1 MYLLII
7 LTIVLCEIFIRFS
20 LIKALSN
27 DKAESCPYQNTIN
40 LTNHQHFENGSYL
53 YEDILIPI
61 EKQKLYNYYMK
72 YSKIKKSVRPHR
84 RGCVCEKKP
93 CINMC
98 CERNEYLWINKNII
112 KCLKLNPLNDKM
124 SLVVKINDQNDNF
137 KTELQVYKEFT
148 TQVGLPCQQP
158 KALNITM
165 YKDIWYQDRR
175 LHIQMDNLTYTTK
188 DYCYSPLL
196 NVSSKQYILT
206 PYICSNRY
214 EGSVLILVNSYA
226 MIASALFL
234 ILTIVV
240 YLVLKELRETLSGKL
255 MISYLISLTMGY
267 VIIGFINISGIRFD
281 LILCSL
287 LGFTCY
293 FFVMGAF
300 LWLNVLCYNIWKNIN
315 ETNNIELNSEED
327 SRQYIYYS
335 LYVWLI
341 AGLATVASVFVEQL
355 NNLDDLYKPGID
367 KERCW
372 LNTERWSAAIYF
384 YGPTFVILLLNLVTF
399 LSVAIKICK
408 VRYDASKLSYK
419 EKLFRE
425 NVIVIYRL
433 YLLMGISWIFDVLSY
448 CFTSNRMDN
457 NYQFYFAFTD
467 FINAIQG
474 CLIFVLFV
482 LKRNVLNLLRI
493 KCLSTSSPTNC
504 LALQNLHNIQANVAF
519 TEF

>member
-7 LTIVLCEIFIRFS
+7 QTIVLCQIFIRFS
-20 LIKALSN
+20 PIKALNN
-27 DKAESCPYQNTIN
+27 DIAESCPYQNTVN
-40 LTNHQHFENGSYL
+40 LTNHQRFENGSYL

-72 YSKIKKSVRPHR
+72 YSKIKKSVRPHP
-84 RGCVCEKKP
+84 RGCVCERKA

-98 CERNEYLWINKNII
+98 CERNEYLSINKNIV
-112 KCLKLNPLNDKM
+112 KCVKLNPLDVKM
-124 SLVVKINDQNDNF
+124 SLMVKLTDKNNF
-137 KTELQVYKEFT
+137 KKELQVYKYFT
-148 TQVGLPCQQP
+148 TQVGLPCRQP
-158 KALNITM
+158 KALNLTQD
-165 YKDIWYQDRR
+165 KGIWYQDRL
-175 LHIQMDNLTYTTK
+175 LHIQMNNLTYSTM

-196 NVSSKQYILT
+196 NASSKQYILT
-206 PYICSNRY
+206 PYICENKY

-226 MIASALFL
+226 MIASVLFL

-240 YLVLKELRETLSGKL
+240 YLLLKELRQTLSGKL

-267 VIIGFINISGIRFD
+267 IIISFINISGIQFD

-293 FFVMGAF
+293 FFLMAAF
-300 LWLNVLCYNIWKNIN
+300 LWLNILCYDIWKNIN
-315 ETNNIELNSEED
+315 ETNNIEFNSEED
-327 SRQYIYYS
+327 SRQFLCYS

-341 AGLATVASVFVEQL
+341 AGLATVVSVFVEQL
-355 NNLDDLYKPGID
+355 TNLDDLYKPGID

-399 LSVAIKICK
+399 FRVAIKICK
-408 VRYDASKLSYK
+408 VRYDAAKLTNK

-448 CFTSNRMDN
+448 CFTSNRMED
-457 NYQFYFAFTD
+457 NYQLYFAFTD

-482 LKRNVLNLLRI
+482 LKRNILNLIRL
-493 KCLSTSSPTNC
+493 KCLPTFSPTDC
-504 LALQNLHNIQANVAF
+504 LVLQNLHNIQANVAI
-519 TEF
+519 